1 MPYETKS
8 QALMRSKK
16 LGFPQS
22 SIVKG
27 EKGYFI
33 APRGVESK
41 AGKGAYAGC
50 RSQGGSKEKCAK
62 ISWYVEKKSK

>member
-8 QALMRSKK
+8 QAKDRARL
-16 LGFPQS
+16 LGFNQS
-22 SIVKG
+22 SVVKG
-27 EKGYFI
+27 DKSYFI

-62 ISWYVEKKSK
+62 ISWSVEKKKK